1 MIAKEENRARVAAVT
16 GANGAIGTAI
26 ARQIAATPGHEVVL
40 VCRDGDKAAHCAE
53 GISRATGNP
62 RVRYVLADLSNRASI
77 DALGQNWE
85 GPLDILVNNAA
96 IAPRHRTLTPQGIE
110 MQFATNV
117 LGYFW
122 TINAFTDHLGQGSA
136 ARIINVASYWAGEL
150 ALGDLE
156 FEKRPYDNDAAYRQ
170 SKQADR
176 MLSCA
181 FARRLQAHGI
191 AVNACH
197 PGDVDSTLSNDL
209 GFGGHESPDAGA
221 QTPVWLAISESTGHY
236 TGKYFEH
243 KREVACRF
251 SANPESV
258 EALFAVCET
267 Y

>member
-16 GANGAIGTAI
+16 GANGAIGMAI

-40 VCRDGDKAAHCAE
+40 VCRDGDKAARCAE

-136 ARIINVASYWAGEL
+136 ARIINVASYWAGGL